1 LIRYNFWFV
10 IKMFN
15 SIIECQLNAS
25 VCGYSCDNRPF
36 LLYCYS
42 ITPLL
47 KSFCAFT
54 YALIPSLIFLCQ
66 ISCTYPCSICILQCS
81 CLISNYIYLSINARL
96 SPVCPDPLLNPIKL
110 PIPLFP
116 CPLSPI
122 SHYGSPLKAS
132 AVPYSAW
139 APGPQKQTASR
150 LLWCPASHLLP
161 IYVLSDCFFYLYI
174 GYWKYIFTYLLTYLH
189 IKSIQ
194 KSSAVCRIARDH
206 GTELCRTAR
215 DHDPALCLHTPGP
228 HIFVYISANSQQNSK
243 IFYSMNQGLDGIVWW
258 KKPEVKNLVTLSL

>member
-110 PIPLFP
+110 PNPLFP
-116 CPLSPI
+116 CPSSPI
-122 SHYGSPLKAS
+122 SRYGSPLKAS
-132 AVPYSAW
+132 TVPYSAW
-139 APGPQKQTASR
+139 APGPKNKQ
-150 LLWCPASHLLP
+150 P
-161 IYVLSDCFFYLYI
+161 IGFFDAQPVTYYQSMFCLIVFFYFVHWLLEIYLYLL
-174 GYWKYIFTYLLTYLH
+174 TYLLTY
-189 IKSIQ
+189 SIP
-194 KSSAVCRIARDH
+194 SDTTPLPPPLFRHSPRD
-206 GTELCRTAR
+206 TL
-215 DHDPALCLHTPGP
+215 
-228 HIFVYISANSQQNSK
+228 
-243 IFYSMNQGLDGIVWW
+243 
-258 KKPEVKNLVTLSL
+258 LVFFNIPLS